1 MGKVEGDGCG
11 EGKRRRGVWRGG
23 GGGEGKRGEG
33 RRGGKGRWGGG
44 GGEWVVGWTREVKMQ
59 ADGEERGGGRE
70 G

>member
-1 MGKVEGDGCG
+1 MWRGGGVGKVEGEGCG
-11 EGKRRRGVWRGG
+11 EGKRRRGG

-33 RRGGKGRWGGG
+33 G
-44 GGEWVVGWTREVKMQ
+44 GGEWVVGWKREVKMQ